1 MPYGDLT
8 EAEQAHWN
16 EYENLRGISDWTGF
30 TEAQESRKQAA
41 RDWLVQQR
49 KEIWRAAEGKTDDV
63 QAGWNRNKRQAR
75 YDFLSDPSLNSGAP
89 KHEVTLPCPPS
100 ATKTERVYIE
110 EREVYLAFAATTNEQ
125 KARKTANVDWLVERR
140 KQLYTLMQ
148 DSSDAENKANGRSD
162 RYRALCIATHHGD
175 AYEQWADTHNK
186 WGKAYTE
193 DGVETST
200 GGVQTRSWFKA
211 HCRSYLRIS
220 ESPPGS
226 NRGAPQP
233 DEWQR
238 RVYGGTGV
246 PWCACFTTCMV
257 QDAGIDGAGSAG
269 VAVCVSMAKRG
280 QGIFRG
286 WTTDP
291 RRVHAGDLAVIS
303 CTSCHIGA
311 VVEAPYGCVEGNT
324 SPGSEGSQF
333 NGGCVAER
341 QRKGAIVGWCLVRWP
356 D

>member
-1 MPYGDLT
+1 
-8 EAEQAHWN
+8 
-16 EYENLRGISDWTGF
+16 
-30 TEAQESRKQAA
+30 
-41 RDWLVQQR
+41 
-49 KEIWRAAEGKTDDV
+49 
-63 QAGWNRNKRQAR
+63 
-75 YDFLSDPSLNSGAP
+75 
-89 KHEVTLPCPPS
+89 LPCPPS

-233 DEWQR
+233 VDGEE
-238 RVYGGTGV
+238 
-246 PWCACFTTCMV
+246 
-257 QDAGIDGAGSAG
+257 GAGHLSRLDDGPAPRSRRRPG
-269 VAVCVSMAKRG
+269 RHLVYLMPHRG
-280 QGIFRG
+280 
-286 WTTDP
+286 
-291 RRVHAGDLAVIS
+291 RR
-303 CTSCHIGA
+303 
-311 VVEAPYGCVEGNT
+311 
-324 SPGSEGSQF
+324 
-333 NGGCVAER
+333 
-341 QRKGAIVGWCLVRWP
+341 
-356 D
+356 